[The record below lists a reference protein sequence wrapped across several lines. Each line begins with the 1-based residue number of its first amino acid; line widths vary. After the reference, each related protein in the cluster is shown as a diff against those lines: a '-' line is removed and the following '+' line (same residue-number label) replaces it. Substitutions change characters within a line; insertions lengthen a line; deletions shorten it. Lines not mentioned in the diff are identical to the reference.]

1 MNEWLGR
8 ASQCGDA
15 VSKSA
20 FGRSIVPVSV
30 SVFDACDTCPVF
42 DDRVSV
48 FDDRGW
54 MDDHGWMTVD
64 G

>member
-1 MNEWLGR
+1 MDGWLGR

-20 FGRSIVPVSV
+20 FDRS
-30 SVFDACDTCPVF
+30 SVFDVPVFDECDTCPVF
-42 DDRVSV
+42 DDLCVSV

-54 MDDHGWMTVD
+54 MDE
-64 G
+64 

>member
-1 MNEWLGR
+1 MNGWLGR

-20 FGRSIVPVSV
+20 FECSVGRVCVFDVFDVPV
-30 SVFDACDTCPVF
+30 FDECDTCPVF

-54 MDDHGWMTVD
+54 MDG
-64 G
+64 

>member
-1 MNEWLGR
+1 MDGWLGR

-20 FGRSIVPVSV
+20 FDRSVECVCPCLTSVTPVP
-30 SVFDACDTCPVF
+30 CLTC
-42 DDRVSV
+42 VSV

-54 MDDHGWMTVD
+54 MDE
-64 G
+64 

>member
-1 MNEWLGR
+1 MDGW
-8 ASQCGDA
+8 AVSADA

-20 FGRSIVPVSV
+20 FDRSSVFDV
-30 SVFDACDTCPVF
+30 SVFDECDTCPVF